1 MQDDKSTKIILAIF
15 GFLVAIVATIG
26 GFTLVASLANVSPI
40 LGLILAIGIVAVDSA
55 IFHFISFYL
64 K

>member
-1 MQDDKSTKIILAIF
+1 MDDKSTKIILAIL
-15 GFLVAIVATIG
+15 GFSVAIVATIG

-55 IFHFISFYL
+55 MFHFISSYF